1 MDSTEN
7 LYRLPGCKSLIV
19 LSEKVLKGVH
29 KETSSSDFHVRHKSL
44 RFPNEDSLSVI
55 EVLVWFSR
63 YSDLVVKQLNS
74 LLGIA
79 VSKSVDVRTGP
90 VVPDETSGVSGVRTG
105 DSVSSDGSVT
115 SLSFNDDLETRL
127 LIFLVDLGV
136 PSSADNV
143 FVLLLSFKSRSSS
156 DERGSRLNSAVVV
169 FELFDLRKVDFTSD
183 DSVLVS

>member
-127 LIFLVDLGV
+127 LI
-136 PSSADNV
+136 
-143 FVLLLSFKSRSSS
+143 SFKSRSSS

-183 DSVLVS
+183 DSDSESLIIFVDAVLVS